1 MTQGR
6 HGVRVV
12 AALEAA
18 KGFVV
23 LLAGFGVIGLVHRG
37 LEPVADE
44 LVRHTHLNL
53 ASRYPR
59 IFLDLLEN
67 LSDQRLRGLAALAFG
82 YAALRFIEAYGLWRE
97 RRWAEW
103 FGVACGGI
111 YVPFELYELAE
122 GVSWLKLSTLAINL
136 AVVGYLGYALWLSR
150 RLSPQPVASSLK

>member
-1 MTQGR
+1 MKR
-6 HGVRVV
+6 ELRGVRVV

-23 LLAGFGVIGLVHRG
+23 LLAGFGVVGLVHRG

-67 LSDQRLRGLAALAFG
+67 LSDQRLWGLAALAFG

-103 FGVACGGI
+103 FGVASGGI

-136 AVVGYLGYALWLSR
+136 AVVGYLGYALWLSS
-150 RLSPQPVASSLK
+150 RLPPQPVASSLK